1 VLDRLRLHRYKGF
14 EEFVITFGEKNFLVG
29 PNNAGKSTIVTALR
43 LCAALA
49 SHGGRRRADEVF
61 LHDERAVYGHLLTSI
76 NVRDSPGFV
85 AENIRHEFREEVATV
100 ELKYKSGAVL
110 RVVWPVDES
119 AFFYVDRLPGMIAR
133 TPRAVLE
140 STSAI
145 GIVPMLS
152 PLEQSE
158 VVLSRDYVQENRN
171 GRLASRHFRNHLYHL
186 RSDSPERYEE
196 LLKFFLSHTQEISG
210 LRLATDIG
218 EKGLELDLF
227 FIESATRTEKELFW
241 AGDGMQVWLQLLYH
255 IFRQPSVPTL
265 VLDEPDVFLHP
276 DLQRRLVVLLEDLGQ
291 QIILATHAPEMLAE
305 ASRSS
310 VVWVDRVRRHA
321 SRPKDDRNLARLN
334 RQLGSGFNLG
344 VARALRS
351 KLALFVEGDDMKVL
365 RNLARVAGAMNVRAE
380 RGIAVIPLGGFTNWH
395 HVEPFAWMARGLLG
409 EAVPIRVVLDR
420 DYRSDGAVHDVMK
433 ALENAGVKAH
443 IWQRK
448 ELESYVLVPSLI
460 ARLSGVSED
469 EASALLAECVEAQKY
484 VVQANFLN
492 ERQLEEVSAR
502 RHAVTVAT
510 AALPEFEAAWSSERG
525 RLFMAPPKEVLHTL
539 NDRLVDAG
547 GTAVSVRALSSRMR
561 SDELDGEMRD
571 VLLAIEGEL
580 L

>member
-1 VLDRLRLHRYKGF
+1 MLGRLHLHRYKGF
-14 EEFVITFGEKNFLVG
+14 EEFSISFRDKNFLVG

-61 LHDERAVYGHLLTSI
+61 QHDERGVYGHLLTSI

-85 AENIRHEFREEVATV
+85 AENIRHEFREETAFV
-100 ELKYKSGAVL
+100 ELQYKSGAVL
-110 RVVWPVDES
+110 RVVWPVDDA
-119 AFFYVDRLPGMIAR
+119 AFFYLDRLPGIIAR
-133 TPRAVLE
+133 TPRAVSE
-140 STSAI
+140 SVSPI

-186 RSDSPERYEE
+186 RGDFPERYEE
-196 LLKFFLSHTQEISG
+196 LLAFLLSHTPEISG

-227 FIESATRTEKELFW
+227 FMESATRTEKELFW

-255 IFRQPSVPTL
+255 IFRQPKFPTL

-276 DLQRRLVVLLEDLGQ
+276 DLQRRLVVLLEDIGQ
-291 QIILATHAPEMLAE
+291 QIILATHAPEMLTE
-305 ASRSS
+305 AARSS

-321 SRPKDDRNLARLN
+321 SRAKDDRNLARLN
-334 RQLGSGFNLG
+334 RELGSGFNLG

-365 RNLARVAGAMNVRAE
+365 RNLANAAGAANVRSE
-380 RGIAVIPLGGFTNWH
+380 RGVAVIPLGGFTNWH

-409 EAVPIRVVLDR
+409 DAVPIRVVLDR
-420 DYRSDGAVHDVMK
+420 DYRSDGAVHDVVK
-433 ALENAGVKAH
+433 ALENAGVKANV
-443 IWQRK
+443 WRRK
-448 ELESYVLVPSLI
+448 ELESYLLVPSLI
-460 ARLSGVSED
+460 SRLAGVGED
-469 EASALLAECVEAQKY
+469 DVRALLADSIEAQKY

-510 AALPEFEAAWSSERG
+510 AALPEFEAAWSSEGG
-525 RLFMAPPKEVLHTL
+525 RLFMAPPKEVLHAL
-539 NDRLVDAG
+539 NDRLVAAG
-547 GTAVSVRALSSRMR
+547 GTAVSVRALSSRIR
-561 SDELDGEMRD
+561 PDELDGEMRD
-571 VLLAIEGEL
+571 VLLAIESDL
-580 L
+580 V